1 MNSVKTRAGLAAFSS
16 RDFSLFFLVRFM
28 TVLATHMVDVSVAWL
43 IYDITGSALAL
54 GLIGLCIF
62 LPNILFLLIAGHVA
76 DQYERRLV
84 LILCYA
90 LTLLASLGLFVSV
103 ATASHSPA
111 IIFALVAVIGTARAF
126 ANPAGAAILPN
137 IVPREHFANAV
148 ALNSSA
154 SQTAA
159 IAGPAVGGLVYAF
172 GAKAVFLSTTFLFA
186 VGVVCLLLMQVRPA
200 AALREKL
207 TWRYLTAGISF
218 IRGKPVIL
226 GSITLD
232 LFAVLLGGATALLPI
247 YAKDIFQTDAFGLG
261 LLRSAPA
268 IGAVGMS
275 LFIARYPV
283 ERHVGRRLFQSVAIF
298 GVATIAFGLSTNI
311 WVAMACL
318 ICLGAA
324 DMVSVFIRSAV
335 VQIETPDEMRG
346 RVAAVNSMFIGASNE
361 LGQFESGVLAYFTG
375 PGAAVVIGG
384 VGTLGVTA
392 AGLKLFPTLRDRDRL
407 G

>member
-16 RDFSLFFLVRFM
+16 RDFSLFFCVRFM

-84 LILCYA
+84 LILCYS

-103 ATASHSPA
+103 AKTSHSPA

-159 IAGPAVGGLVYAF
+159 IAGPAAGGLVYAL
-172 GAKAVFLSTTFLFA
+172 GAKMVFLSTTFLFA
-186 VGVVCLLLMQVRPA
+186 AGVICLILMQVRPA

-207 TWRYLTAGISF
+207 TWRYLTAGIWF

-247 YAKDIFQTDAFGLG
+247 YAKDIFHTDAFGLG

-268 IGAVGMS
+268 IGAVAMA

-298 GVATIAFGLSTNI
+298 GFATIAFGLSTNI

-361 LGQFESGVLAYFTG
+361 LGQFESGVLAYLTG
-375 PGAAVVIGG
+375 PVAAVVIGG